1 MYEGISLK
9 ITHSADTMLRYL
21 RKGKD
26 SRRLWVNAVCINQC
40 DVVEKGPQIALMDR
54 IYERA
59 VEVHAWLGE
68 AHEEDEIPSLFACMV
83 NMVSVENH
91 ANKKTEEW
99 ENDPFEEEE
108 YPEGETW
115 DRREVAREMVTGE
128 EINEDVDTGHET
140 SSTVADQIA
149 SRPVDLIKLIQPYV
163 NLFDRMLSCPWF
175 RRRWILQEVV
185 LAQNITVRCGSDT
198 LSWFWFEKGLE
209 VYQRI
214 VPELHSR
221 MQQESLTSLDIIVD
235 VTTTKYFI
243 LELLWKCHASACKEP
258 HDRIGALLSMVTRI
272 VPAYDMRPP
281 NVAKILN
288 SALKLSYSDHWV
300 KSYADLTKLYMK

>member
-1 MYEGISLK
+1 
-9 ITHSADTMLRYL
+9 
-21 RKGKD
+21 
-26 SRRLWVNAVCINQC
+26 
-40 DVVEKGPQIALMDR
+40 MDR
-54 IYERA
+54 IYGRA

-68 AHEEDEIPSLFACMV
+68 AHEEDEIPRLFACMV
-83 NMVSVENH
+83 NLVSVENH

-115 DRREVAREMVTGE
+115 DRREVAMEMVTGE

-140 SSTVADQIA
+140 SSAVADQIA
-149 SRPVDLIKLIQPYV
+149 SRSVGLIKLIQPYV
-163 NLFDRMLSCPWF
+163 NLFDRMLSRPWF